1 MILIAH
7 RLSSIAQ
14 AGRVVLLDGGAVVED
29 GSYEDLVSTKSSTAM
44 IYDAYHRLFQ
54 ISRPGGRFRKMVEGQ
69 LAKASIG
76 APEKESPRD
85 EAEDEE
91 DVSEEDEVKTG
102 AATGSSSA

>member
-1 MILIAH
+1 
-7 RLSSIAQ
+7 
-14 AGRVVLLDGGAVVED
+14 
-29 GSYEDLVSTKSSTAM
+29 
-44 IYDAYHRLFQ
+44 
-54 ISRPGGRFRKMVEGQ
+54 MVEGQ

-102 AATGSSSA
+102 AATGSTSA